1 MITGRLFIARTNQ
14 TCFKMDFSNKKVAI
28 LGAGNIGCSIA
39 NGLTASEIFKPGQTT
54 LTRRRTDKLREYD
67 EKGYLVTSDNIEA
80 VKNSDVLI
88 ACVEPHQLDGLLKEI
103 APALDSE
110 KHLLISVVSGAKI
123 KDIEKNV
130 PDGVAVVRAMPNTA
144 IAIRESMTCICSE
157 SSDKGPVDTTKAI
170 FDTVG
175 ETLVIQEEQMTS
187 ATALCA
193 CGIAFFL
200 RAIRAASQGGI
211 EIGFNSH
218 EALSMAT
225 QTAKGAASLLGAMQN
240 HPEYEIDRVTTPKGC
255 TISGLNQ
262 MEHGGFSSA
271 MIKGILTSAEK
282 AEKLY

>member
-1 MITGRLFIARTNQ
+1 
-14 TCFKMDFSNKKVAI
+14 MDLSNKHVAI

-39 NGLTASEIFKPGQTT
+39 SGLNASGIFKPEHTT
-54 LTRRRTDKLREYD
+54 LTRRRTEKLDSFKDK
-67 EKGYLVTSDNIEA
+67 GFQVSSDNIKTVE
-80 VKNSDVLI
+80 SSEILI
-88 ACVEPHQLDGLLKEI
+88 LSVEPHQLDGLLNEI
-103 APALDSE
+103 APVLKPD
-110 KHLLISVVSGAKI
+110 KHLLISVVSGATIHDMMKKLPKGLPI
-123 KDIEKNV
+123 
-130 PDGVAVVRAMPNTA
+130 ARAMPNTA

-157 SSDKGPVDTTKAI
+157 SNNPKAIDITKAI

-175 ETLVIQEEQMTS
+175 HTLEIREEQMTS

-211 EIGFNSH
+211 EIGFDAH
-218 EALSMAT
+218 ESLAMSV
-225 QTAKGAASLLGAMQN
+225 QTAKGAASLLSAMHN

-271 MIKGILTSAEK
+271 LIKGILTSAEK

>member
-1 MITGRLFIARTNQ
+1 
-14 TCFKMDFSNKKVAI
+14 MDFSQKKAAI

-39 NGLTASEIFKPGQTT
+39 NGLTASEIFTPGQTY
-54 LTRRRTDKLREYD
+54 LTRRRTDKLSDYK
-67 EKGYLVTSDNIEA
+67 EKGYNVTSDNPEA
-80 VKNSDVLI
+80 VKNSDILI

-103 APALDSE
+103 SPNLDPD

-123 KDIEKNV
+123 SDIKKNL

-157 SSDKGPVDTTKAI
+157 SANNGPIETAKAI

-175 ETLVIQEEQMTS
+175 ETLVIREEQMTS

-211 EIGFNSH
+211 EIGFHSH
-218 EALSMAT
+218 ESLAMAA

>member
-1 MITGRLFIARTNQ
+1 
-14 TCFKMDFSNKKVAI
+14 MDFSNKKTAI

-39 NGLTASEIFKPGQTT
+39 NGLTASDIFKPSQQT
-54 LTRRRTDKLREYD
+54 LTRRRTDKLSEYT
-67 EKGYLVTSDNIEA
+67 EKGYNVTSDNIEA
-80 VKNSDVLI
+80 VKNSDILI

-103 APALDSE
+103 SSALNPE

-123 KDIEKNV
+123 SDIKKNI
-130 PDGVAVVRAMPNTA
+130 PDGVDVVRAMPNTA

-157 SSDKGPVDTTKAI
+157 TLDNGTIETTKAI

-175 ETLVIQEEQMTS
+175 ETLVIQEEQMSS
-187 ATALCA
+187 ATALVA

-211 EIGFNSH
+211 EIGFSSQ
-218 EALSMAT
+218 ESLAMAT
-225 QTAKGAASLLGAMQN
+225 QTAKGAASLLGSMKN

>member
-1 MITGRLFIARTNQ
+1 
-14 TCFKMDFSNKKVAI
+14 MDFSDKKVAI

-39 NGLTASEIFKPGQTT
+39 NGLTASEIFKPGQTW
-54 LTRRRTDKLREYD
+54 LTRRRTDKLSEYQ
-67 EKGYLVTSDNIEA
+67 EKGYNVTSDNIEA
-80 VKNSDVLI
+80 VKDSDILI
-88 ACVEPHQLDGLLKEI
+88 ACVEPHQLDGLLKEV
-103 APALDSE
+103 APVMDAD

-123 KDIEKNV
+123 TDIEKNV
-130 PDGVAVVRAMPNTA
+130 PSGVLVVRAMPNTA

-157 SSDKGPVDTTKAI
+157 STDDRAIHTTKAI

-200 RAIRAASQGGI
+200 RAVRAASQGGI
-211 EIGFNSH
+211 EIGFNAQESL
-218 EALSMAT
+218 AMAA
-225 QTAKGAASLLGAMQN
+225 QTAKGAASLLGAMKN